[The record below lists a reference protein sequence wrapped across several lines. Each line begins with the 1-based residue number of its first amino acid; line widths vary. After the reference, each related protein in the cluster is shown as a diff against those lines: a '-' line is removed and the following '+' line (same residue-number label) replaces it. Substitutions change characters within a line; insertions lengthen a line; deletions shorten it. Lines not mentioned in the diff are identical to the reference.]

1 MIKEGDSINNELLE
15 FIKECIKNNN
25 MHSFYIKK
33 VWREKRKEI
42 IQRDHCECQACKRKG
57 KIKVLKIK
65 TNDKSKRAYV
75 HHIKH
80 LKDYPELALDND
92 NLETLCFY
100 CHEEE
105 HTEERKRY
113 VKTKEHYTNDEKW

>member
-42 IQRDHCECQACKRKG
+42 IKRDHYECQACKRKG
-57 KIKVLKIK
+57 KIKVLKIICLFSVFLK
-65 TNDKSKRAYV
+65 HIYKSLGCLIYFGFFVNKSFVSAFFCCLIISDCFFKINFVRMN
-75 HHIKH
+75 
-80 LKDYPELALDND
+80 ELD
-92 NLETLCFY
+92 
-100 CHEEE
+100 
-105 HTEERKRY
+105 R
-113 VKTKEHYTNDEKW
+113 

>member
-1 MIKEGDSINNELLE
+1 M
-15 FIKECIKNNN
+15 
-25 MHSFYIKK
+25 
-33 VWREKRKEI
+33 
-42 IQRDHCECQACKRKG
+42 
-57 KIKVLKIK
+57 IKVLKIK

-75 HHIKH
+75 HHIQH